1 VGFVVPYSPEYRIPA
16 VSPALLSR
24 MVETTGGAFLSAP
37 AEAFR
42 QGRGSG
48 QRETWPL
55 LSGVALA
62 LLLAEVAV
70 RRVPAIGQR
79 LAIVVG
85 AVAHWTGRKAASP
98 ATVDADRAY
107 EAADRWAVDDA
118 RFAEEETLR
127 AASMEQAARIFI
139 TRLRGTKRP

>member
-1 VGFVVPYSPEYRIPA
+1 
-16 VSPALLSR
+16 
-24 MVETTGGAFLSAP
+24 
-37 AEAFR
+37 
-42 QGRGSG
+42 
-48 QRETWPL
+48 
-55 LSGVALA
+55 VALA
-62 LLLAEVAV
+62 LLLAEVVV
-70 RRVPAIGQR
+70 RRVPALGQR

-107 EAADRWAVDDA
+107 EAADRWAVEDA